1 MRKVLLIRYGEIHL
15 KGQNRPFFIRM
26 LAEDIKNALQGL
38 GATVTRAQG
47 RFYVENY
54 PVELEDEAIDRLTRI
69 FGIYSVSPAREV
81 EKDWAAVCQNAAQMM
96 AEETASRGG
105 SCTFKVFARRSDKTF
120 PLTSMQIAP
129 ELGGYLLEHVPGLSV
144 DVHEPDV
151 PLGVE
156 IREHAYLY
164 TGEIPG
170 SGGMPAGSNGR
181 AALLLSGGIDSPV
194 AGHMVMKRGVEIECI
209 HFHSFPYTSERARDK
224 VVSLT
229 RLLSRYSGSIRLHI
243 VHFTDVQMAIYEAC
257 PDSQTTILI
266 RRAMMRI
273 AERIAAANECRA
285 LVTGEAIGQ
294 VASQTLESLCATDSV
309 VGMPVF
315 RPCIGFDKSEI
326 MERARK
332 IGTYETSI
340 LPYEDCCTIFTPKHP
355 VTHPRLR
362 DIEASERKLTNYEEL
377 LQGAIG
383 RTETL
388 LVTP

>member
-26 LAEDIKNALQGL
+26 LAEDIRHALSGT
-38 GATVTRAQG
+38 GASLKTAQG
-47 RFYVENY
+47 RFYVEDY
-54 PVELEDEAIDRLTRI
+54 PEAMEEDIIDRLTRV

-81 EKDWAAVCQNAAQMM
+81 EKDWNVICDHAAEMM
-96 AEETASRGG
+96 RAEAEKRGG

-120 PLTSMQIAP
+120 PMNSTQMAP
-129 ELGGYLLEHVPGLSV
+129 ELGGVLLERVPGLTV
-144 DVHEPDV
+144 DVHHPDV
-151 PLGVE
+151 PFGLE

-170 SGGMPAGSNGR
+170 SGGMPAGSNGK

-194 AGHMVMKRGVEIECI
+194 AGHMIMKRGVEIECV

-224 VVSLT
+224 VISLT
-229 RLLSRYSGSIRLHI
+229 KLLSRYCGSIKLHI
-243 VHFTDVQMAIYEAC
+243 VHFTDVQLAIYEAC

-273 AERIAAANECRA
+273 AERIAAANDCRA

-294 VASQTLESLCATDSV
+294 VASQTLESLCTTDKV
-309 VGMPVF
+309 VEMPVF

-355 VTHPRLR
+355 VTHPRIK
-362 DIEASERKLTNYEEL
+362 DVEISERKIENYEAL
-377 LQGAIG
+377 LQDAIEK
-383 RTETL
+383 TETL